1 MSFGIRA
8 LDPAPRRPVVVVEGA
23 ADRVVVVDRDRA
35 VDVSLRR
42 RPAHAVDVVLERE
55 LGSVDADDDQ
65 AVVAVGPRP
74 RGRRAP
80 GAAS

>member
-8 LDPAPRRPVVVVEGA
+8 LHPAPRRPVVVVEGA

-42 RPAHAVDVVLERE
+42 RPHAVDVVLERE